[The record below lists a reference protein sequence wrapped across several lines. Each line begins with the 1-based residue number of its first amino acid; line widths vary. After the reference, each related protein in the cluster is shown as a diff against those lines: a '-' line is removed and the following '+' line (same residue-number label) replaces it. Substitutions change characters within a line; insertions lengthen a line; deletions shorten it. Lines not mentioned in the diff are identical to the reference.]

1 MTDHDPAGAE
11 PVSPSG
17 DTTPAELEELPAV
30 STTVDTD
37 PAELAEVLELTAAG
51 TTSAPWSP
59 GTPDASGTT
68 LSVAEVCAR
77 FGVSDTTVR
86 RRLRAGTIPGAH
98 QAPGPF
104 GTEWRIPV
112 AGAEE
117 AFRPGVVRAA
127 GAELHH
133 QDPAELEELRAELDA
148 ARRRAVAAEELAE
161 QRARDADRLRDALAA
176 MTRALPPA
184 EDYRAELDRLRDEV
198 AQLRTDPP
206 PPPPIPVDTPPRRRW
221 WRR

>member
-1 MTDHDPAGAE
+1 VTDHDPAELDHQDPDA
-11 PVSPSG
+11 
-17 DTTPAELEELPAV
+17 AELEDDPAPVAELPA
-30 STTVDTD
+30 
-37 PAELAEVLELTAAG
+37 AG
-51 TTSAPWSP
+51 ATSAPWSP

-77 FGVSDTTVR
+77 FAVSDTTVR
-86 RRLRAGTIPGAH
+86 RRLRTGTIPGAH

-117 AFRPGVVRAA
+117 AFRTGPAHRPPV
-127 GAELHH
+127 ELDHA
-133 QDPAELEELRAELDA
+133 DPAEVDRLRAELED
-148 ARRRAVAAEELAE
+148 ARRRAEVAEELAE

-176 MTRALPPA
+176 MTRALPA
-184 EDYRAELDRLRDEV
+184 GDDYRGELDRLRAEV
-198 AQLRTDPP
+198 AELRTTPP
-206 PPPPIPVDTPPRRRW
+206 PPVAVVAPVVDTPPRRRW